1 MMTSTSQRPSSALLR
16 SAVALVAVAGVCIS
30 VEAPCKTL
38 EAAVAQEPE
47 LPDATLTEVRSAVG
61 SDTPRLRRLFSQ
73 LHADTQVGHVE
84 ALRAG
89 VIANE
94 LLALGL
100 DVEFGADGTEVIAAL
115 RHGAGPTLLYRVDTG
130 ADLGVTE
137 HGIPMVS
144 SAHPPAPSQPP
155 PSAEPAAA
163 TEHRCGDDAQVVW
176 LLGMVRA
183 LVALRS
189 EWSGTLLV
197 VAQPTRHLMEG
208 GPTLEVSADGSSR
221 HLPRADLVIAL
232 TAGTAPVGSVLA
244 LRGRRAVQNERLGV
258 TASRYGVYGSP
269 AYVDDVS
276 ELASWTLQ
284 LYGLPEAAAFGYVVV
299 GVTPQSLAASMP
311 DEFDSASFFERTRP
325 AEVDFAAIPLG
336 AKLAATAVLDLLKK
350 PASGVRKGASWAPHP
365 Y

>member
-1 MMTSTSQRPSSALLR
+1 MRR
-16 SAVALVAVAGVCIS
+16 SACALTAVAGLCVS
-30 VEAPCKTL
+30 AGAECKTL
-38 EAAVAQEPE
+38 EAAVAQGAM
-47 LPDATLTEVRSAVG
+47 LPDATLTEVRSEVG

-73 LHADTQVGHVE
+73 LHADTQDGHVE

-100 DVEFGADGTEVIAAL
+100 DVEFGADGTEVIATL
-115 RHGAGPTLLYRVDTG
+115 RHGAGHTLLYRADTG
-130 ADLGVTE
+130 ADLGVAE
-137 HGIPMVS
+137 HGIPTVS
-144 SAHPPAPSQPP
+144 RGRPSTASEPAPS
-155 PSAEPAAA
+155 ADLAAA

-183 LVALRS
+183 LVVLRS
-189 EWSGTLLV
+189 DWSGTLLV
-197 VAQPTRHLMEG
+197 VAQPTRHLIEG
-208 GPTLEVSADGSSR
+208 GPTLKTSADGSSR
-221 HLPRADLVIAL
+221 QLPRPDLVIAVA
-232 TAGTAPVGSVLA
+232 AGTAPLGSVLT
-244 LRGRRAVQNERLGV
+244 LRGRRPVGNERFGV

-276 ELASWTLQ
+276 QLASWTLQ
-284 LYGLPEAAAFGYVVV
+284 RYGLPEDAAFGYVVV

-311 DEFDSASFFERTRP
+311 DEFDAAPFFEQATP
-325 AEVDFAAIPLG
+325 ADLDVAAIPLG

-350 PASGVRKGASWAPHP
+350 PAGAGVLGKGSSWTPHQ